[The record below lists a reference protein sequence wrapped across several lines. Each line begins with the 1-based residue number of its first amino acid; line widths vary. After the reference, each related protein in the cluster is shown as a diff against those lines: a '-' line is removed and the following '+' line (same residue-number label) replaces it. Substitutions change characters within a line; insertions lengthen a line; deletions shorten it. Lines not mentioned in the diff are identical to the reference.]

1 MFVTVCFVFLFFLTR
16 KSDFLNSKYYKDK
29 FSFTTFGSLT
39 SSNNILFTTE
49 LNSHG
54 KVIISCSNF
63 CREDRRCIGIEVCR
77 IKEELFRC
85 RACCSWMKTNKQQFI
100 SDDNCKYLIKVCLFH
115 SFYLES
121 S

>member
-16 KSDFLNSKYYKDK
+16 KADFLNSKYYKDK

-85 RACCSWMKTNKQQFI
+85 GACCSWMKTNKQKFI
-100 SDDNCKYLIKVCLFH
+100 SDDNCKYLIKVCLFL